1 MEPTTQQPTL
11 VLGGTGKTGR
21 RVVQRLQAAGRPVRV
36 GTPSA
41 TPPFDWD
48 DQSTWAPALE
58 GVGSVYVT
66 YYPDVAIPGAAAAIG
81 AFAELA
87 VATGVRR
94 LVLLSGRGEQGARRS
109 EQALQQSGADWTIV
123 RSAFMAQ
130 NFNESFFL
138 EPVRAGEVAFLAD
151 PDLAEPFIDA
161 DDIADVAV
169 AALTGDGHVGQLYE
183 VTGPRLLGWAQAVAE
198 IAAAAGRPGTSPTSC
213 GTPPPPASGAARPPP
228 NRQDDGRAAG
238 RTDRCDR
245 PRLWAEC
252 GGVLRLLQLRDEG
265 PRPPPAS
272 PGYRRHAVDQPDG
285 GHPGV
290 HGGTLWH
297 RHSLRRGR
305 HMGAGRLGR
314 RGRPLPAGW
323 GRLL

>member
-1 MEPTTQQPTL
+1 MKTIL

-151 PDLAEPFIDA
+151 PGLAEPFIDA

-198 IAAAAGRPGTSPTSC
+198 IAAAAGRPIRYVPVSLEEYAALLVENQV
-213 GTPPPPASGAARPPP
+213 PADDVKMLTGVFSEIAGVLDGRNAYLSDGVQRALGRPP
-228 NRQDDGRAAG
+228 RDFADFVRDAAA
-238 RTDRCDR
+238 T
-245 PRLWAEC
+245 
-252 GGVLRLLQLRDEG
+252 GVWSG
-265 PRPPPAS
+265 SA
-272 PGYRRHAVDQPDG
+272 A
-285 GHPGV
+285 
-290 HGGTLWH
+290 
-297 RHSLRRGR
+297 
-305 HMGAGRLGR
+305 A
-314 RGRPLPAGW
+314 
-323 GRLL
+323 

>member
-151 PDLAEPFIDA
+151 PGLAEPFIDA

-169 AALTGDGHVGQLYE
+169 AALSGDGHVGQLYE

-198 IAAAAGRPGTSPTSC
+198 IAAAAGRPIRYVPVSLEEYAALLVENQV
-213 GTPPPPASGAARPPP
+213 PADDVKMLTGVFSEIAGVL
-228 NRQDDGRAAG
+228 DGRNAYLS
-238 RTDRCDR
+238 D
-245 PRLWAEC
+245 
-252 GGVLRLLQLRDEG
+252 GVQR
-265 PRPPPAS
+265 A
-272 PGYRRHAVDQPDG
+272 
-285 GHPGV
+285 
-290 HGGTLWH
+290 
-297 RHSLRRGR
+297 
-305 HMGAGRLGR
+305 LGR
-314 RGRPLPAGW
+314 QPHDFADYARASAATGVWNGSAAA
-323 GRLL
+323 